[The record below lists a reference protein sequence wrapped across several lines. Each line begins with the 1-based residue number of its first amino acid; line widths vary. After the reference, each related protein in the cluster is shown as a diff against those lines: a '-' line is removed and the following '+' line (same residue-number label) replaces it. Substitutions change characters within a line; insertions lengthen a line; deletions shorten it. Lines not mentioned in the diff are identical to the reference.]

1 MAMKRFGNPVMLIS
15 IVVPLY
21 NKAPW
26 VIRALTSVAGQTHPD
41 FECLV
46 VNDGSTDGGDALVA
60 EFARNDP
67 RFRLITQT
75 NAGVS
80 AARNT
85 GWQAAP
91 SDWIAFLDADDEWR
105 PEFLA
110 ATTAVAQ
117 DAPDT
122 IGIIATNYDLNDHP
136 LGNNQPPPKAISL
149 DSGVIDN
156 FFKTWFTLERNPV
169 ISSACVV
176 RRQALEA
183 VNGFVPGLV
192 YMEDSY
198 CWVRIGLRY
207 QVFFIDRV
215 LATYTTDDA
224 HSAVAALYGKP
235 ILSNY
240 LTIAKLYRLDK
251 ALFLRHPFAV
261 KYLQYEITKAAMRFW
276 RGGYRSLAIQL
287 MLHFPRPLSC
297 YGMGKFSE
305 FLLQPM
311 RRFIQ
316 QAKHHDAHQSPERQ

>member
-1 MAMKRFGNPVMLIS
+1 MFIS
-15 IVVPLY
+15 VVIPLY

-26 VIRALTSVAGQTHPD
+26 VGRALASVATQTHPD

-46 VNDGSTDGGDALVA
+46 VNDGSTDGGGEIVA
-60 EFARNDP
+60 EFARNDS
-67 RFRLITQT
+67 RFHLITQA

-85 GWQAAP
+85 GWQAAQ
-91 SDWIAFLDADDEWR
+91 SEWIAFLDADDEWR

-122 IGIIATNYDLNDHP
+122 TGIVATNYELTNPLPDH
-136 LGNNQPPPKAISL
+136 QPPRKAIAL
-149 DSGVIDN
+149 ATGLMDD
-156 FFKTWFTLERNPV
+156 FFRTWFVLERNPV
-169 ISSACVV
+169 ISSACMV
-176 RRQALEA
+176 RRRALDA

-240 LTIAKLYRLDK
+240 LTLAKLYRLDK

-261 KYLQYEITKAAMRFW
+261 KYLQYEITKAARRFW

-287 MLHFPRPLSC
+287 MLHFPRPLSF
-297 YGMGKFSE
+297 YGMKKIYA

-316 QAKHHDAHQSPERQ
+316 